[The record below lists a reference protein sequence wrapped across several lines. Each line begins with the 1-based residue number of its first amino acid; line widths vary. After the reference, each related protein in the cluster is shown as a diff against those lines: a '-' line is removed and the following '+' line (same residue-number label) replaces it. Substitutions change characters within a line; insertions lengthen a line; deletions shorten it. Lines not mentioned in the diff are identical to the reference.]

1 MYIYSIFPEMAEFQG
16 RFLKIFLRC
25 EIIQAHLH
33 TDGNGRE
40 NINDIGNEEIVAG
53 NISWGRRES

>member
-25 EIIQAHLH
+25 EIIWAHLH
-33 TDGNGRE
+33 ADRNGRE
-40 NINDIGNEEIVAG
+40 NRNDIGNEEIVAG
-53 NISWGRRES
+53 KISWRRKEA